1 MKLRELVH
9 EGVDALDN
17 RGLTLVYEQVQVL
30 LQLKAYTTEAPLSVD
45 QIADMLRHDT
55 SNWSDDIIANRED
68 RV

>member
-1 MKLRELVH
+1 MKLREMVH

-17 RGLTLVYEQVQVL
+17 RSLALVYEQVQVL
-30 LQLKAYTTEAPLSVD
+30 LQLKAYALKAPLSPD
-45 QIADMLRHDT
+45 EIADMLRHDT